1 MQSKFWLASQIL
13 LSDNQ
18 AIISVVLPIHMLKS
32 FLCATSALAL
42 SAGGAVAGGVYLNP
56 EYNHGW
62 SGNDSLGGVLDAHVG
77 YEAGPW
83 YIQGGPQIVFP
94 EGGAT
99 DYNFSAKTGLSAD
112 VTADGKLGIYT
123 EVSMATGDKS
133 NSYGLKLGSK
143 YKF

>member
-1 MQSKFWLASQIL
+1 MIKAASA
-13 LSDNQ
+13 
-18 AIISVVLPIHMLKS
+18 AI
-32 FLCATSALAL
+32 ALMAI
-42 SAGGAVAGGVYLNP
+42 AAPAAMADGFYVNP
-56 EYNHGW
+56 EYNLGFTGNQT
-62 SGNDSLGGVLDAHVG
+62 SGGGVIDAHIG

-83 YIQGGPQIVFP
+83 YIQGGPQVVFP
-94 EGGAT
+94 QGAAT

>member
-1 MQSKFWLASQIL
+1 MFLHPTMIKAS
-13 LSDNQ
+13 
-18 AIISVVLPIHMLKS
+18 AAA
-32 FLCATSALAL
+32 FALA
-42 SAGGAVAGGVYLNP
+42 AMGIACVPAAKADGFYVNP
-56 EYNHGW
+56 EYNLGFA
-62 SGNDSLGGVLDAHVG
+62 GNQTNGGGAIDAHVG

-83 YIQGGPQIVFP
+83 YIQGGPQVVFP

-99 DYNFSAKTGLSAD
+99 DYQFSAKTGLSAD

>member
-1 MQSKFWLASQIL
+1 MSTNLSLSILAGTVL
-13 LSDNQ
+13 GVAHGA
-18 AIISVVLPIHMLKS
+18 AI
-32 FLCATSALAL
+32 
-42 SAGGAVAGGVYLNP
+42 AGPYVNVESNSGF
-56 EYNHGW
+56 
-62 SGNDSLGGVLDAHVG
+62 SGNDYSSTLLETHLG
-77 YEAGPW
+77 YEGSINDASW
-83 YIQGGPQIVFP
+83 YIQGGPQVVFP

-99 DYNFSAKTGLSAD
+99 DYQFSAKTGLSAD

>member
-1 MQSKFWLASQIL
+1 MFKTAS
-13 LSDNQ
+13 
-18 AIISVVLPIHMLKS
+18 A
-32 FLCATSALAL
+32 ALACVAL
-42 SAGGAVAGGVYLNP
+42 GAAFVPAAKADGFYVNP
-56 EYNHGW
+56 EYNLGFA
-62 SGNDSLGGVLDAHVG
+62 GNQTAGGGAIDAHVG

-94 EGGAT
+94 EGGET
-99 DYNFSAKTGLSAD
+99 DYQFSAKTGLSAD
-112 VTADGKLGIYT
+112 VTKDGKLGIYT

>member
-1 MQSKFWLASQIL
+1 MLCYNTPMFKTAS
-13 LSDNQ
+13 
-18 AIISVVLPIHMLKS
+18 A
-32 FLCATSALAL
+32 ALACVAL
-42 SAGGAVAGGVYLNP
+42 GAAFAPAAKADGFYVNP
-56 EYNHGW
+56 EYNLGF
-62 SGNDSLGGVLDAHVG
+62 SGNQTSGGGAIDAHVG

-83 YIQGGPQIVFP
+83 YIQGGPQVVFP

-99 DYNFSAKTGLSAD
+99 DYQFSAKTGLSAD